1 MSGRR
6 SEVVPATMKNLD
18 IRVSFSAIDKLTRP
32 VETARQSVG
41 GLADS
46 LKKTQ
51 TDIKTL
57 GTQSKAFSR
66 LRENFTKTTEKIQK
80 TQRELNGLRQSQ
92 QAGNAMTDKQREHIA
107 QLAAKLDRLNEVRTR
122 EKEKLREATREMVKH
137 GITLSG
143 SDRTIQSAIRRTEQY
158 NQTLEH
164 ERQMLARVTKARA
177 QYDRAQQVAGKLRG
191 GGAVALGAAT
201 AAGYGAGR
209 FLAPAVSFDREV
221 ARVGA
226 LTRLDKSDPQFT
238 ALREQ
243 AKKLGAETQFT
254 SRDAASG
261 QAFLA
266 MAGFTPQSIQAALPG
281 VLNMALAGGMD
292 LGETADI
299 GSNILSQFHLDPK
312 EMDRVSDVLTAA
324 FTRTNTDLAN
334 IGEAMKYAG
343 TGMAG
348 LGVSVEQT
356 TAMIGVMANVGLRGS
371 IAGTGL
377 QKTFSRLAAPTDKAA
392 SALKELGVSVADSTG
407 KMRPAEVVLADIY
420 KAVRKYG
427 DVDQLSFF
435 KDIAGEEAAK
445 SFQAIV
451 QSAGSG
457 ELQKLLGELK
467 KAQGE
472 SATVAKKMADN
483 LDGDLKNLD
492 SAWEGFRIQIEELLD
507 GPLRGLVQG
516 ISNVVGAMTSWAREN
531 PGLTKALLTVGGSA
545 LVVTA
550 ITGGLSLA
558 IGLLLG
564 PVAKLKLGFA
574 LLTGTKGLGR
584 AIPLFTQLRA
594 VVGSP
599 MGSVKGWATV
609 FKSPG
614 MAIKSLSRGLTGLIP
629 RLSLLPSLWGLITG
643 AVSVLGGALSLLL
656 SPIGL
661 IGAAF
666 VAAGLLIWKYWEPI
680 KAFFAGFFAGVW
692 EALTPLR
699 EAFSAL
705 SPVFEAIGN
714 GIKSVW
720 NWFKR
725 LLEPATTSKETLDK
739 CTSAGKTFGKVV
751 GSFIQTLVLGPMTL
765 LLDSLGWVLEKLGLI
780 PDGMEQ
786 ARKKAE
792 ELRKEP
798 VMWEWDPKQKKMVKK
813 EWKWSPPKV
822 ETNTTTPPGTDKPL
836 TPDQGTLRR
845 LNNIADNTKSIA
857 DNTKRIGPGDIVFK
871 NLPRALA
878 VRGEWQESRLA
889 ASRITVAP
897 KLAPVVAAASRP
909 VVEAI
914 RRPVG
919 GNSGRTAAAVGF
931 GGDIHVHLHNVV
943 TQNPRELA
951 RMVGEAVKAELN
963 KLTRTGRASF
973 LDSD

>member
-1 MSGRR
+1 
-6 SEVVPATMKNLD
+6 MKNLD

-46 LKKTQ
+46 LKKTR

-122 EKEKLREATREMVKH
+122 EKEKLREASREMVKH

-177 QYDRAQQVAGKLRG
+177 QYDRMQQVAGKLRG

-266 MAGFTPQSIQAALPG
+266 MAGFTPQAIQAALPG

-292 LGETADI
+292 LGESADI

-324 FTRTNTDLAN
+324 FTRTNTDLTN

-377 QKTFSRLAAPTDKAA
+377 QTTFSRLAAPTGKAA
-392 SALKELGVSVADSTG
+392 SALKELGVNVADATG

-420 KAVRKYG
+420 KSVSKYG
-427 DVDQLSFF
+427 KVDQLSFF

-445 SFQAIV
+445 SFQALV

-492 SAWEGFRIQIEELLD
+492 SAWEGFRIQIEELVD

-516 ISNVVGAMTSWAREN
+516 ISDVIGAMTAWAREN

-545 LVVTA
+545 LAVTA

-594 VVGSP
+594 VAGSP
-599 MGSVKGWATV
+599 LGSVKGWATV

-614 MAIKSLSRGLTGLIP
+614 TAIKSLSRGLAGLIP
-629 RLSLLPSLWGLITG
+629 RLSLLPSLCGLITG

-692 EALTPLR
+692 DALTPLR

-725 LLEPATTSKETLDK
+725 LLEPATTSKETLEK
-739 CTSAGKTFGKVV
+739 CTSAGRTFGR
-751 GSFIQTLVLGPMTL
+751 VLGTALNIL
-765 LLDSLGWVLEKLGLI
+765 LWPLQQLMNGVGWLLEKLGLI
-780 PDGMEQ
+780 PDGIEQ
-786 ARKKAE
+786 ARKQADKARQ
-792 ELRKEP
+792 ELEASAVALSQHQLPLGQATVSP
-798 VMWEWDPKQKKMVKK
+798 VSDGNK
-813 EWKWSPPKV
+813 PPII
-822 ETNTTTPPGTDKPL
+822 TGDN
-836 TPDQGTLRR
+836 GTLRR
-845 LNNIADNTKSIA
+845 LGNIADNTKATA

-878 VRGEWQESRLA
+878 VHGAWQESRLA

-919 GNSGRTAAAVGF
+919 GNSGRTVAAAGF

>member
-57 GTQSKAFSR
+57 GTQSRAFSR

-122 EKEKLREATREMVKH
+122 EKEKLREASREMVKH

-164 ERQMLARVTKARA
+164 ERQMLARVAKARA
-177 QYDRAQQVAGKLRG
+177 QYDRMQQVAGRLRG

-266 MAGFTPQSIQAALPG
+266 MAGFTPQAIQAALPG

-292 LGETADI
+292 LGESADI

-324 FTRTNTDLAN
+324 FTRTNTDLTN

-377 QKTFSRLAAPTDKAA
+377 QTTFSRLAAPTGKAA
-392 SALKELGVSVADSTG
+392 SALKELGVNVADATG

-420 KAVRKYG
+420 KAVHKYG

-445 SFQAIV
+445 SFQALV

-457 ELQKLLGELK
+457 ELQNAG
-467 KAQGE
+467 GIC
-472 SATVAKKMADN
+472 
-483 LDGDLKNLD
+483 DGRQK
-492 SAWEGFRIQIEELLD
+492 D
-507 GPLRGLVQG
+507 G
-516 ISNVVGAMTSWAREN
+516 
-531 PGLTKALLTVGGSA
+531 
-545 LVVTA
+545 
-550 ITGGLSLA
+550 
-558 IGLLLG
+558 
-564 PVAKLKLGFA
+564 
-574 LLTGTKGLGR
+574 
-584 AIPLFTQLRA
+584 
-594 VVGSP
+594 
-599 MGSVKGWATV
+599 
-609 FKSPG
+609 
-614 MAIKSLSRGLTGLIP
+614 
-629 RLSLLPSLWGLITG
+629 
-643 AVSVLGGALSLLL
+643 
-656 SPIGL
+656 
-661 IGAAF
+661 
-666 VAAGLLIWKYWEPI
+666 
-680 KAFFAGFFAGVW
+680 
-692 EALTPLR
+692 
-699 EAFSAL
+699 
-705 SPVFEAIGN
+705 
-714 GIKSVW
+714 
-720 NWFKR
+720 
-725 LLEPATTSKETLDK
+725 
-739 CTSAGKTFGKVV
+739 
-751 GSFIQTLVLGPMTL
+751 
-765 LLDSLGWVLEKLGLI
+765 
-780 PDGMEQ
+780 
-786 ARKKAE
+786 
-792 ELRKEP
+792 
-798 VMWEWDPKQKKMVKK
+798 
-813 EWKWSPPKV
+813 
-822 ETNTTTPPGTDKPL
+822 
-836 TPDQGTLRR
+836 
-845 LNNIADNTKSIA
+845 
-857 DNTKRIGPGDIVFK
+857 
-871 NLPRALA
+871 
-878 VRGEWQESRLA
+878 
-889 ASRITVAP
+889 
-897 KLAPVVAAASRP
+897 
-909 VVEAI
+909 
-914 RRPVG
+914 
-919 GNSGRTAAAVGF
+919 
-931 GGDIHVHLHNVV
+931 
-943 TQNPRELA
+943 
-951 RMVGEAVKAELN
+951 
-963 KLTRTGRASF
+963 
-973 LDSD
+973 

>member
-1 MSGRR
+1 
-6 SEVVPATMKNLD
+6 MKNLD

-41 GLADS
+41 SLADS

-51 TDIKTL
+51 ADIKSL
-57 GTQSKAFSR
+57 GTQSRAFSR
-66 LRENFTKTTEKIQK
+66 LRENFTRTTEKIQK
-80 TQRELNGLRQSQ
+80 TQRTLNGLRQSQ

-122 EKEKLREATREMVKH
+122 EKEKLREASREMVRH

-158 NQTLEH
+158 THTLDA
-164 ERQMLARVTKARA
+164 ERQMLARVTKTRA
-177 QYDRAQQVAGKLRG
+177 QYDRMQQVAGRLRG

-201 AAGYGAGR
+201 AAGYGAGQ

-221 ARVGA
+221 SRVGA
-226 LTRLDKSDPQFT
+226 LTRLDKSDPQFA

-266 MAGFTPQSIQAALPG
+266 MAGFTPQAIQAALPG

-292 LGETADI
+292 LGESADI
-299 GSNILSQFHLDPK
+299 GSNILSQFHLDPG

-324 FTRTNTDLAN
+324 FTRTNTDLVN

-377 QKTFSRLAAPTDKAA
+377 QATFSRLAAPTGKAV
-392 SALKELGVSVADSTG
+392 SALKELGVSVADATG

-420 KAVRKYG
+420 KSVKKYG

-445 SFQAIV
+445 SFQALV

-457 ELQKLLGELK
+457 ELQKLLAELK
-467 KAQGE
+467 SSRGE
-472 SATVAKKMADN
+472 TAAVAKKMADN

-492 SAWEGFRIQIEELLD
+492 SAWEGFRIQIEELVD
-507 GPLRGLVQG
+507 GALRGLVQG
-516 ISNVVGAMTSWAREN
+516 ISNIVGAMTAWAREN
-531 PGLTKALLTVGGSA
+531 PELTKALLTVGGSA
-545 LVVTA
+545 LALTA
-550 ITGGLSLA
+550 ISGGLSLA
-558 IGLLLG
+558 VGLLLG
-564 PVAKLKLGFA
+564 PVAKLRLGFE
-574 LLTGTKGLGR
+574 LLTGTRGLGR

-594 VVGSP
+594 V
-599 MGSVKGWATV
+599 
-609 FKSPG
+609 
-614 MAIKSLSRGLTGLIP
+614 
-629 RLSLLPSLWGLITG
+629 WGVITG

-656 SPIGL
+656 SPVGL

-666 VAAGLLIWKYWEPI
+666 VAAGVLIWRYWEPI
-680 KAFFAGFFAGVW
+680 KAFFTGFFSGVW

-699 EAFSAL
+699 DAFSAL
-705 SPVFEAIGN
+705 SPVFDSIGN
-714 GIKSVW
+714 GIKSVRD
-720 NWFKR
+720 WFTR

-751 GSFIQTLVLGPMTL
+751 GNFIQTLVLGPMTL
-765 LLDSLGWVLEKLGLI
+765 LLDSLGRVLEKLGLI
-780 PDGMEQ
+780 PDGIER
-786 ARKKAE
+786 ARQKAE
-792 ELRKEP
+792 ELKRNELLDAK
-798 VMWEWDPKQKKMVKK
+798 VSLLAGDLAKVAPKKAD
-813 EWKWSPPKV
+813 
-822 ETNTTTPPGTDKPL
+822 TGITRPPGTGKPL
-836 TPDQGTLRR
+836 MPDQGTLRR
-845 LNNIADNTKSIA
+845 LGNIADNTKAIA

-878 VRGEWQESRLA
+878 VRGAWQESRLA
-889 ASRITVAP
+889 GSRVTVAP
-897 KLAPVVAAASRP
+897 QLAPVVAAASRP

-919 GNSGRTAAAVGF
+919 GNGGRTAAAAGF
-931 GGDIHVHLHNVV
+931 DGEIHVHLHNVV

-951 RMVGEAVKAELN
+951 RMVGEAVKAEMN
-963 KLTRTGRASF
+963 KLARTGRASF
-973 LDSD
+973 LDSDLVR

>member
-1 MSGRR
+1 
-6 SEVVPATMKNLD
+6 MKNLD

-41 GLADS
+41 SLADS

-51 TDIKTL
+51 ADIKSL
-57 GTQSKAFSR
+57 GTQSRAFSR
-66 LRENFTKTTEKIQK
+66 LRENFTRTTEKIQK
-80 TQRELNGLRQSQ
+80 TQRTLNGLRQSQ

-122 EKEKLREATREMVKH
+122 EKEKLREATREMVRH

-158 NQTLEH
+158 THTLDA

-177 QYDRAQQVAGKLRG
+177 QYDRMQQVAGRLRG

-201 AAGYGAGR
+201 AAGYGAGQ

-221 ARVGA
+221 SRVGA
-226 LTRLDKSDPQFT
+226 LTRLDKSDPQFA

-266 MAGFTPQSIQAALPG
+266 MAGFTPQAIQAALPG

-292 LGETADI
+292 LGESADI
-299 GSNILSQFHLDPK
+299 GSNILSQFHLDPG

-324 FTRTNTDLAN
+324 FTRTNTDLVN

-377 QKTFSRLAAPTDKAA
+377 QATFSRLAAPTGKAV
-392 SALKELGVSVADSTG
+392 SALKELGVSVADATG

-420 KAVRKYG
+420 KSVKKYG

-445 SFQAIV
+445 SFQALV

-457 ELQKLLGELK
+457 ELQKLLAELK
-467 KAQGE
+467 SSRGE
-472 SATVAKKMADN
+472 TAAVAKKMADN

-492 SAWEGFRIQIEELLD
+492 SAWEGFRIQIEELVD
-507 GPLRGLVQG
+507 GALRGLVQG
-516 ISNVVGAMTSWAREN
+516 ISNIVGAMTAWAREN
-531 PGLTKALLTVGGSA
+531 PELTKALLTVGGSA
-545 LVVTA
+545 LALTA
-550 ITGGLSLA
+550 ISGGLSLA
-558 IGLLLG
+558 VGLLLG
-564 PVAKLKLGFA
+564 PVAKLRLGFE
-574 LLTGTKGLGR
+574 LLTGTRGLGR

-594 VVGSP
+594 V
-599 MGSVKGWATV
+599 
-609 FKSPG
+609 
-614 MAIKSLSRGLTGLIP
+614 
-629 RLSLLPSLWGLITG
+629 WGVITG

-656 SPIGL
+656 SPVGL

-666 VAAGLLIWKYWEPI
+666 VAAGALIWHYWEPI
-680 KAFFAGFFAGVW
+680 KAFFTGFFSGVW

-699 EAFSAL
+699 DAFSAL
-705 SPVFEAIGN
+705 SPVFDLIGN
-714 GIKSVW
+714 GIKSVRD
-720 NWFKR
+720 WFTR
-725 LLEPATTSKETLDK
+725 LLEPATTSKETLEK
-739 CTSAGKTFGKVV
+739 CASAGKTFGR
-751 GSFIQTLVLGPMTL
+751 VLGTALTTL
-765 LLDSLGWVLEKLGLI
+765 LWPLQQLMIGVGWLLEKLGLI
-780 PDGMEQ
+780 PDGIERAKKQ
-786 ARKKAE
+786 ADKARQ
-792 ELRKEP
+792 ELEASAAALSQHQLPLGQATVSPAPDGGKPP
-798 VMWEWDPKQKKMVKK
+798 VITGD
-813 EWKWSPPKV
+813 
-822 ETNTTTPPGTDKPL
+822 N
-836 TPDQGTLRR
+836 GTLRR
-845 LNNIADNTKSIA
+845 LSNIADNTKAIA

-878 VRGEWQESRLA
+878 VRGAWQESRLA
-889 ASRITVAP
+889 GSRVTVAP
-897 KLAPVVAAASRP
+897 QLAPVVAAASRP

-919 GNSGRTAAAVGF
+919 GNGGRTAAAAGF
-931 GGDIHVHLHNVV
+931 DGEIHVHLHNVV

-951 RMVGEAVKAELN
+951 RMVGEAVKAEMN
-963 KLTRTGRASF
+963 KLARTGRASF

>member
-1 MSGRR
+1 
-6 SEVVPATMKNLD
+6 MKNLD

-41 GLADS
+41 SLADS

-51 TDIKTL
+51 ADIKSL
-57 GTQSKAFSR
+57 GTQSRAFSR
-66 LRENFTKTTEKIQK
+66 LRENFTRTTEKIQK
-80 TQRELNGLRQSQ
+80 TQRTLNGLRQSQ

-122 EKEKLREATREMVKH
+122 EKEKLREATREMVRH

-158 NQTLEH
+158 THTLDA
-164 ERQMLARVTKARA
+164 ERKMLARVTKARA
-177 QYDRAQQVAGKLRG
+177 QYDRMQQVAGRLRG

-201 AAGYGAGR
+201 AAGYGAGQ

-221 ARVGA
+221 SRVGA
-226 LTRLDKSDPQFT
+226 LTRLDKSDPQFA

-266 MAGFTPQSIQAALPG
+266 MAGFTPQAIQAALPG

-292 LGETADI
+292 LGESADI
-299 GSNILSQFHLDPK
+299 GSNILSQFHLDPG

-324 FTRTNTDLAN
+324 FTRTNTDLVN

-377 QKTFSRLAAPTDKAA
+377 QATFSRLAAPTGKAV
-392 SALKELGVSVADSTG
+392 SALKELGVSVADATG

-420 KAVRKYG
+420 KSVKKYG

-445 SFQAIV
+445 SFQALV

-457 ELQKLLGELK
+457 ELQKLLAELK
-467 KAQGE
+467 SSRGE
-472 SATVAKKMADN
+472 TAAVAKKMADN

-492 SAWEGFRIQIEELLD
+492 SAWEGFRIQIEELVD
-507 GPLRGLVQG
+507 GALRGLVQG
-516 ISNVVGAMTSWAREN
+516 ISNIVGAMTAWAREN
-531 PGLTKALLTVGGSA
+531 PELTKALLTVGGSA
-545 LVVTA
+545 LALTA
-550 ITGGLSLA
+550 ISGGLSLA
-558 IGLLLG
+558 VGLLLG
-564 PVAKLKLGFA
+564 PVAKLRLGFE
-574 LLTGTKGLGR
+574 LLTGTRGLGR

-594 VVGSP
+594 V
-599 MGSVKGWATV
+599 
-609 FKSPG
+609 
-614 MAIKSLSRGLTGLIP
+614 
-629 RLSLLPSLWGLITG
+629 WGVITG

-656 SPIGL
+656 SPVGL

-666 VAAGLLIWKYWEPI
+666 VAAGALIWHYWEPI
-680 KAFFAGFFAGVW
+680 KAFFTGFFSGVW

-699 EAFSAL
+699 DAFSAL
-705 SPVFEAIGN
+705 SPVFDLIGN
-714 GIKSVW
+714 GIKSVRD
-720 NWFKR
+720 WFTR
-725 LLEPATTSKETLDK
+725 LLEPATTSKETLEK
-739 CTSAGKTFGKVV
+739 CASAGKTFGR
-751 GSFIQTLVLGPMTL
+751 VLGTALTTL
-765 LLDSLGWVLEKLGLI
+765 LWPLQQLMIGVGWLLEKLGLI
-780 PDGMEQ
+780 PDGIERAKKQ
-786 ARKKAE
+786 ADKARQ
-792 ELRKEP
+792 ELEASAAALSQHQLPLGQATVSPAPDGGKPP
-798 VMWEWDPKQKKMVKK
+798 VITGD
-813 EWKWSPPKV
+813 
-822 ETNTTTPPGTDKPL
+822 N
-836 TPDQGTLRR
+836 GTLRR
-845 LNNIADNTKSIA
+845 LSNIADNTKAIA

-878 VRGEWQESRLA
+878 VRGAWQESRLA
-889 ASRITVAP
+889 GSRVTVAP
-897 KLAPVVAAASRP
+897 QLAPVVAAASRP

-919 GNSGRTAAAVGF
+919 GNGGRTAAAAGF
-931 GGDIHVHLHNVV
+931 DGEIHVHLHNVV

-951 RMVGEAVKAELN
+951 RMVGEAVKAEMN
-963 KLTRTGRASF
+963 KLARTGRASF